1 MKQAIRKDEILSL
14 LNQYNYLSVEFLSNK
29 LHISQS
35 SIRRDLAIL
44 EAQGLVKRS
53 HGGVHSLIENNTL
66 TPRELRMQENAT
78 LKRMICQKAA
88 ELIKDGDTIF
98 IDGSTTCL
106 YLVDF
111 LESKKNITILTNNL
125 KLAAMLE
132 HNTNI
137 TIYCTGGLLRLNELV
152 AMGAIAEN
160 SCRYIHTN
168 IMFFS
173 ARAIDEN
180 GIITDLNEPEVV
192 VRQIAMENTDK
203 TVFLCDSSKFDKRSI
218 FTVCDSKDVD
228 CIITD
233 AEHIST
239 EWKVE
244 NIISAKKY

>member
-53 HGGVHSLIENNTL
+53 HGGVRSLSENNTL

-78 LKRMICQKAA
+78 LKRMICQRAA

-111 LESKKNITILTNNL
+111 LENKKNITILTNNL
-125 KLAAMLE
+125 KLASMLE
-132 HNTNI
+132 HSTNI
-137 TIYCTGGLLRLNELV
+137 TVYCTGGLLRLNELV
-152 AMGAIAEN
+152 AMGAIAE
-160 SCRYIHTN
+160 STCRYMHTN

-173 ARAIDEN
+173 ARAVDEN

-203 TVFLCDSSKFDKRSI
+203 VVFLCDSSKFNKHST
-218 FTVCDSKDVD
+218 FTVCDVKDAD
-228 CIITD
+228 YIITD
-233 AEHIST
+233 AKQIST
-239 EWKVE
+239 KWNTKNV
-244 NIISAKKY
+244 ISSKKD